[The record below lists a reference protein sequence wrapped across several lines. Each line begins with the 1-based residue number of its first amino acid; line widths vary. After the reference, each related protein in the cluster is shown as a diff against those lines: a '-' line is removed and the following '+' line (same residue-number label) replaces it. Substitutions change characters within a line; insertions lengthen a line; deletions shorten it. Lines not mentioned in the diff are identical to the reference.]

1 MHHSSRRATA
11 RRIAAQSGY
20 DPAPRR
26 APRAAMTDF
35 QLAAIVLSLTAALA
49 YVNAKLLRLPASVGL
64 MAIALIGS
72 LSLLTLDRFGIDV
85 TEQVRGL
92 VTEIDFSATLLH
104 GMLGLLLF
112 AGALHLDVAGLGG
125 DKLAVAALALGG
137 TLLST
142 LLIGGAIAL
151 ALSAIGVAIRP
162 IEALLFGA
170 LISPTDP
177 IAVLG
182 MLKSVAAPAELET
195 RIAGESLFND
205 GIGVVV
211 FTTVLAISGG
221 RDVGAGEVAVLFARE
236 ALGGAAFGLA
246 AGYLAYHLLRS
257 IDDYTVEVLIT
268 LALVIGGYAAAE
280 ALHVSAP
287 LAAIVAGLMIGHRGP
302 QVMSDRTRQYVDAFW
317 RLVDEVLNA
326 VLFMLI
332 GATTLVLP
340 FHRGM
345 LAAALIAIPVALA
358 ARWISVA
365 IPLTAL
371 GRFRK
376 STPHS
381 IEILTWG
388 GLRGGLS
395 IAMALSLPP
404 SDGRDVILGMT
415 YAVVA
420 CSILVQGLTFG
431 PLLRRLTRR

>member
-1 MHHSSRRATA
+1 
-11 RRIAAQSGY
+11 
-20 DPAPRR
+20 
-26 APRAAMTDF
+26 MTSF

-49 YVNAKLLRLPASVGL
+49 YVNARLLRLPATVGL

-72 LSLLTLDRFGIDV
+72 LSLLALDGIGVDLGA
-85 TEQVRGL
+85 VRSL
-92 VTEIDFSATLLH
+92 VAELDFSDTLLH

-112 AGALHLDVAGLGG
+112 AGALHIDVASLGA
-125 DKLAVAALALGG
+125 DKLAVTTLALGG
-137 TLLST
+137 TVLST

-151 ALSAIGVAIRP
+151 ALHAIGVPITP
-162 IEALLFGA
+162 IEAFLFGA

-182 MLKSVAAPAELET
+182 VLKSVSAPRRLET

-211 FTTVLAISGG
+211 FTTVLAIAAGHQVTAGG
-221 RDVGAGEVAVLFARE
+221 IALLFVRE
-236 ALGGAAFGLA
+236 AIGGAVFGLVTGHVA
-246 AGYLAYHLLRS
+246 SQLLRT
-257 IDDYTVEVLIT
+257 IDDYSVEVLIT

-287 LAAIVAGLMIGHRGP
+287 LAAIVAGLVVGHRGP
-302 QVMSDRTRQYVDAFW
+302 TVMSDLTRRYVDAFW
-317 RLVDEVLNA
+317 KLVDEVLNA

-332 GATTLVLP
+332 GVTVLVLP

-345 LAAALIAIPVALA
+345 LAAALLAIPIVLA

-365 IPLTAL
+365 VPVTAL
-371 GRFRK
+371 DRFRNAI
-376 STPHS
+376 PHS
-381 IEILTWG
+381 IAILTWG

-404 SDGRDVILGMT
+404 STGRDVILGMT

-420 CSILVQGLTFG
+420 CSILVQGTTFG
-431 PLLRRLTRR
+431 RLLRRLTR

>member
-1 MHHSSRRATA
+1 
-11 RRIAAQSGY
+11 
-20 DPAPRR
+20 
-26 APRAAMTDF
+26 MTHF
-35 QLAAIVLSLTAALA
+35 QLAAIVVSLAAALA
-49 YVNAKLLRLPASVGL
+49 YVNAKLLRLPSSVGL
-64 MAIALIGS
+64 MAIALLGS
-72 LSLLTLDRFGIDV
+72 LTLLLLDHVGVDVGDEVRAVV
-85 TEQVRGL
+85 TEL
-92 VTEIDFSATLLH
+92 DFSDTLLH

-112 AGALHLDVAGLGG
+112 AGALHIDVAGLGN
-125 DKLAVAALALGG
+125 DKLAVATLALGG

-142 LLIGGAIAL
+142 LLVGGAIA
-151 ALSAIGVAIRP
+151 ALLGSIGVAIAP

-182 MLKSVAAPAELET
+182 VLKSVNAPQQLET

-211 FTTVLAISGG
+211 FVTVAAMAGGHDVHAGDVAI
-221 RDVGAGEVAVLFARE
+221 LFVRE

-246 AGYLAYHLLRS
+246 TGYVAYRLVRS
-257 IDDYTVEVLIT
+257 IDDFTVEVLIT

-280 ALHVSAP
+280 AIHVSAP
-287 LAAIVAGLMIGHRGP
+287 LAAIVAGLVTGTRGP
-302 QVMSDRTRQYVDAFW
+302 RAMSDQTRMYVDSFW
-317 RLVDEVLNA
+317 KLVDEVLNA
-326 VLFMLI
+326 VLFMMI
-332 GATTLVLP
+332 GLTVLVLP

-345 LAAALIAIPVALA
+345 LASALIAIPVVLA

-365 IPLTAL
+365 VPLTAL
-371 GRFRK
+371 GRFRE

-381 IEILTWG
+381 IKILTWG

-404 SDGRDVILGMT
+404 SVGRDILLGMT

-420 CSILVQGLTFG
+420 FSILVQGMTFG
-431 PLLRRLTRR
+431 PLLRRLERGRRTDA

>member
-1 MHHSSRRATA
+1 
-11 RRIAAQSGY
+11 
-20 DPAPRR
+20 
-26 APRAAMTDF
+26 MTDF

-72 LSLLTLDRFGIDV
+72 LSLMVLDRLGFDV
-85 TEQVRGL
+85 SHHVSSL
-92 VTEIDFSATLLH
+92 VTKLDFSDTLLH

-112 AGALHLDVAGLGG
+112 AGALHIDVAGLGA
-125 DKLAVAALALGG
+125 DKLAVTALALGG

-142 LLIGGAIAL
+142 VLIGGALAL
-151 ALSAIGVAIRP
+151 ALSAIGVP
-162 IEALLFGA
+162 ITPVEAFLFGA

-182 MLKSVAAPAELET
+182 VLKSVAAPRQLET

-211 FTTVLAISGG
+211 FTTVLALASGHE
-221 RDVGAGEVAVLFARE
+221 VGAGEVAVLFARE

-246 AGYLAYHLLRS
+246 TGYIAAQLVRS

-280 ALHVSAP
+280 ALRVSAP
-287 LAAIVAGLMIGHRGP
+287 LAAIVAGLVIGHRGP
-302 QVMSDRTRQYVDAFW
+302 QVMSDRTWLYVDAFW
-317 RLVDEVLNA
+317 KLVDEVLNA

-332 GATTLVLP
+332 GTTTLVLP
-340 FHRGM
+340 LHRGM
-345 LAAALIAIPVALA
+345 LAAALLAIPIVLA

-365 IPLTAL
+365 IPLKVLA
-371 GRFRK
+371 RFRA

-381 IEILTWG
+381 IAILTWG

-395 IAMALSLPP
+395 IAMALSLPA

-420 CSILVQGLTFG
+420 CSILVQGTTFG
-431 PLLRRLTRR
+431 RLLRRLSRD

>member
-1 MHHSSRRATA
+1 
-11 RRIAAQSGY
+11 
-20 DPAPRR
+20 
-26 APRAAMTDF
+26 MTDF

-49 YVNAKLLRLPASVGL
+49 YLNARLVRLPASVGL
-64 MAIALIGS
+64 MAIALLIS
-72 LSLLTLDRFGIDV
+72 LALLALDQLGVDV
-85 TEQVRGL
+85 DRARAL
-92 VTEIDFSATLLH
+92 VDELHFSDTLLH

-112 AGALHLDVAGLGG
+112 AGALHLDVASLGS
-125 DKLAVAALALGG
+125 DKLAVTALALGG
-137 TLLST
+137 TALST

-151 ALSAIGVAIRP
+151 TLSPIGLGIRP
-162 IEALLFGA
+162 IRTIDAFLFGA

-182 MLKSVAAPAELET
+182 MLKAVAAPRQLET

-205 GIGVVV
+205 AIGVVV
-211 FTTVLAISGG
+211 FTTVLALASGH
-221 RDVGAGEVAVLFARE
+221 DVSAGQVALVFARE

-246 AGYLAYHLLRS
+246 AGYLAYHLLRT
-257 IDDYTVEVLIT
+257 IDDYSVEVLIT
-268 LALVIGGYAAAE
+268 LALAIGGYAAAE
-280 ALHVSAP
+280 ALRVSAP
-287 LAAIVAGLMIGHRGP
+287 LAVIMSGLVIGYRGP
-302 QVMSDRTRQYVDAFW
+302 RVMSDRTRQYIDAFW

-332 GATTLVLP
+332 GVTVLVLP

-345 LAAALIAIPVALA
+345 AWAALLAIPIALA

-365 IPLTAL
+365 APLIAF
-371 GRFRK
+371 GRFRQ

-381 IEILTWG
+381 IALLTWG

-395 IAMALSLPP
+395 IAMALSLPA

-420 CSILVQGLTFG
+420 CSILVQGTTFG
-431 PLLRRLTRR
+431 PLVRRLTR

>member
-1 MHHSSRRATA
+1 VS
-11 RRIAAQSGY
+11 
-20 DPAPRR
+20 
-26 APRAAMTDF
+26 DF
-35 QLAAIVLSLTAALA
+35 QLAAIVLSLTAGLA
-49 YVNAKLLRLPASVGL
+49 YLNAKLLRLPSSVGL
-64 MAIALIGS
+64 MAVALIGS
-72 LSLLTLDRFGIDV
+72 LSLLALERLGV
-85 TEQVRGL
+85 NVSEPARSL
-92 VTEIDFSATLLH
+92 VTELDFSDTLLH

-112 AGALHLDVAGLGG
+112 AGALHIDVAGLGA
-125 DKLAVAALALGG
+125 DKLAIAALALGG

-142 LLIGGAIAL
+142 VLIGGAIAL
-151 ALSAIGVAIRP
+151 VLGAIGVAVTP
-162 IEALLFGA
+162 IEAFLFGA

-182 MLKSVAAPAELET
+182 VLKSVAAPRQLET

-211 FTTVLAISGG
+211 FTTVLAIAGG
-221 RDVGAGEVAVLFARE
+221 HEVTTGEVAVVFVRE
-236 ALGGAAFGLA
+236 ALGGAAFGLVTGYA
-246 AGYLAYHLLRS
+246 ASLLVHS

-287 LAAIVAGLMIGHRGP
+287 LGAIVAGLVIGQRGP
-302 QVMSDRTRQYVDAFW
+302 RVMSDRTRAYVESFW
-317 RLVDEVLNA
+317 KLADEVLNA

-332 GATTLVLP
+332 GVTVLVLP

-345 LAAALIAIPVALA
+345 LAAALLAIPIVLA
-358 ARWISVA
+358 SRWVSVA

-371 GRFRK
+371 ARFRA

-381 IEILTWG
+381 IAILTWG

-395 IAMALSLPP
+395 IAMALSLPA

-415 YAVVA
+415 YGVVA
-420 CSILVQGLTFG
+420 CSILIQGTTFG
-431 PLLRRLTRR
+431 RLLRRFGLAR

>member
-1 MHHSSRRATA
+1 
-11 RRIAAQSGY
+11 
-20 DPAPRR
+20 
-26 APRAAMTDF
+26 MTHF

-72 LSLLTLDRFGIDV
+72 LSLIALDRLGVDV
-85 TEQVRGL
+85 SGDVRVL
-92 VTEIDFSATLLH
+92 VTELNFSDTLLH
-104 GMLGLLLF
+104 GMLGLMLF
-112 AGALHLDVAGLGG
+112 AGALHIDVAGLGA
-125 DKLAVAALALGG
+125 DKLAVTALALGG
-137 TLLST
+137 TLVST
-142 LLIGGAIAL
+142 VLIGGALAL
-151 ALSAIGVAIRP
+151 ALRALGVP
-162 IEALLFGA
+162 ITPVEAFLFGA

-182 MLKSVAAPAELET
+182 VLKSVEAPRQLET

-211 FTTVLAISGG
+211 FTTVLAIASG
-221 RDVGAGEVAVLFARE
+221 REVTAGEIALLFVRE
-236 ALGGAAFGLA
+236 ALGGAAFGLV
-246 AGYLAYHLLRS
+246 AGHVASQLVRS

-287 LAAIVAGLMIGHRGP
+287 LAAIVAGLVIGHRGP

-317 RLVDEVLNA
+317 KLVDEVLNA

-345 LAAALIAIPVALA
+345 LAAALIAIPVVLA

-365 IPLTAL
+365 IPLTVL
-371 GRFRK
+371 ERFRT

-381 IEILTWG
+381 IAILTWG

-395 IAMALSLPP
+395 IAMALSLPA

-420 CSILVQGLTFG
+420 CSILVQGTTFG
-431 PLLRRLTRR
+431 RLLRRLSRS

>member
-1 MHHSSRRATA
+1 
-11 RRIAAQSGY
+11 
-20 DPAPRR
+20 
-26 APRAAMTDF
+26 MTDF

-72 LSLLTLDRFGIDV
+72 LALLALDRIGVDV
-85 TEQVRGL
+85 SDPVRGL
-92 VTEIDFSATLLH
+92 VAELDFSDTLLH

-112 AGALHLDVAGLGG
+112 AGALHLDVASLGS

-142 LLIGGAIAL
+142 VLIGGAIGL
-151 ALSAIGVAIRP
+151 ALHAIGVAISP
-162 IEALLFGA
+162 VEAFLFGA

-182 MLKSVAAPAELET
+182 MLKSVAAPHELET

-211 FTTVLAISGG
+211 FATVLAIASG
-221 RDVGAGEVAVLFARE
+221 RDVGAGEVVLLFVRE
-236 ALGGAAFGLA
+236 AIGGAAFGLVT
-246 AGYLAYHLLRS
+246 GYLAYQLVRS
-257 IDDYTVEVLIT
+257 VDDYTVEVLIT

-287 LAAIVAGLMIGHRGP
+287 LAAIVAGLVIGYRGP
-302 QVMSDRTRQYVDAFW
+302 AVMSDRTRLYVDAFW
-317 RLVDEVLNA
+317 KLVDEVLNA

-332 GATTLVLP
+332 GITVLVLP

-345 LAAALIAIPVALA
+345 VAAGLLAIPIALA

-371 GRFRK
+371 ARFRK

-381 IEILTWG
+381 IGILTWG

-395 IAMALSLPP
+395 IAMALSLPA

-420 CSILVQGLTFG
+420 CSILVQGTTFG
-431 PLLRRLTRR
+431 PLLRRLSR

>member
-1 MHHSSRRATA
+1 MS
-11 RRIAAQSGY
+11 
-20 DPAPRR
+20 
-26 APRAAMTDF
+26 DF

-64 MAIALIGS
+64 MAIALLGS
-72 LSLLTLDRFGIDV
+72 LSLLALDGLGFDISG
-85 TEQVRGL
+85 EVRGL
-92 VTEIDFSATLLH
+92 VTELDFGATLLH

-112 AGALHLDVAGLGG
+112 AGALHIDIAGLGA
-125 DKLAVAALALGG
+125 DKLAVATLALGG

-142 LLIGGAIAL
+142 VLIGGAIAL
-151 ALSAIGVAIRP
+151 VLSAIDVPIRP

-177 IAVLG
+177 IAVIA
-182 MLKSVAAPAELET
+182 MLKAVAAPRELET

-211 FTTVLAISGG
+211 FTSVLAIAGG
-221 RDVGAGEVAVLFARE
+221 HEVTAGGIVLLFVRE

-246 AGYLAYHLLRS
+246 TGYVASQLLRS

-287 LAAIVAGLMIGHRGP
+287 LAAIVAGLVIGHRGP
-302 QVMSDRTRQYVDAFW
+302 RVMSDLTRQYVDAFW
-317 RLVDEVLNA
+317 KLVDEVLNA

-332 GATTLVLP
+332 GVTILVLP

-345 LAAALIAIPVALA
+345 LAAALLAIPVALA

-376 STPHS
+376 STPRS

-395 IAMALSLPP
+395 IAMALSLPA
-404 SDGRDVILGMT
+404 SSGRDVVLGMT
-415 YAVVA
+415 YADVA

-431 PLLRRLTRR
+431 PVVRRLTRG

>member
-1 MHHSSRRATA
+1 
-11 RRIAAQSGY
+11 
-20 DPAPRR
+20 
-26 APRAAMTDF
+26 MTDF

-64 MAIALIGS
+64 TAIALLGS
-72 LSLLTLDRFGIDV
+72 LVLLALDQLGVDV
-85 TEQVRGL
+85 GRARAL
-92 VTEIDFSATLLH
+92 VDELHFSDTLLH

-112 AGALHLDVAGLGG
+112 AGALHLDVASLGA
-125 DKLAVAALALGG
+125 DKLAVTALALGG
-137 TLLST
+137 TALST
-142 LLIGGAIAL
+142 LLIGGAIAIG
-151 ALSAIGVAIRP
+151 LSAIGVAIRP
-162 IEALLFGA
+162 VEAFLFGA

-182 MLKSVAAPAELET
+182 MLKAVAAPRQLET

-205 GIGVVV
+205 AIGVVV
-211 FTTVLAISGG
+211 FTTVLAIASG
-221 RDVGAGEVAVLFARE
+221 REVGAGGVALMFARE
-236 ALGGAAFGLA
+236 ALGGAAFGLI

-268 LALVIGGYAAAE
+268 LALAIGGYAAAE

-287 LAAIVAGLMIGHRGP
+287 LAAIMSGLVIGYRGP
-302 QVMSDRTRQYVDAFW
+302 RVMSDRSQQYVDAFW
-317 RLVDEVLNA
+317 QLVDEVLNA
-326 VLFMLI
+326 VLFLLI
-332 GATTLVLP
+332 GITVLVLP

-345 LAAALIAIPVALA
+345 AWAGLLAIPIALA

-365 IPLTAL
+365 VPLIAF
-371 GRFRK
+371 GRFRQ

-381 IEILTWG
+381 LALLTWG

-395 IAMALSLPP
+395 IAMALSLPA

-420 CSILVQGLTFG
+420 CSILVQGTTFG
-431 PLLRRLTRR
+431 PLMRRLIR

>member
-1 MHHSSRRATA
+1 VS
-11 RRIAAQSGY
+11 
-20 DPAPRR
+20 
-26 APRAAMTDF
+26 DF
-35 QLAAIVLSLTAALA
+35 QLAAIVLSLTAGLA
-49 YVNAKLLRLPASVGL
+49 YLNAKLLRLPSSVGL
-64 MAIALIGS
+64 MAVALIGS
-72 LSLLTLDRFGIDV
+72 LSLLALERLGV
-85 TEQVRGL
+85 NVSEPARSL
-92 VTEIDFSATLLH
+92 VTELDFSDTLLH

-112 AGALHLDVAGLGG
+112 AGALHIDVAGLGA
-125 DKLAVAALALGG
+125 DKLAIAALALGG

-142 LLIGGAIAL
+142 VLIGGAIAL
-151 ALSAIGVAIRP
+151 VLGAIGVAVTP
-162 IEALLFGA
+162 IKAFLFGA

-182 MLKSVAAPAELET
+182 VLKSVAAPRQLET

-211 FTTVLAISGG
+211 FTTVLAIAGG
-221 RDVGAGEVAVLFARE
+221 HEVTTGEVAVVFVRE
-236 ALGGAAFGLA
+236 ALGGAAFGLVTGYA
-246 AGYLAYHLLRS
+246 ASLLVHS

-287 LAAIVAGLMIGHRGP
+287 LGAIVAGLVIGQRGP
-302 QVMSDRTRQYVDAFW
+302 RVMSDRTRAYVESFW
-317 RLVDEVLNA
+317 KLADEVLNA

-332 GATTLVLP
+332 GVTVLVLP

-345 LAAALIAIPVALA
+345 LAAALLAIPIVLA
-358 ARWISVA
+358 ARWVSVA

-371 GRFRK
+371 ARFRA

-381 IEILTWG
+381 IAILTWG

-395 IAMALSLPP
+395 IAMALSLPA

-415 YAVVA
+415 YGVVA
-420 CSILVQGLTFG
+420 CSILIQGTTFG
-431 PLLRRLTRR
+431 RLLRRFGLAR

>member
-1 MHHSSRRATA
+1 
-11 RRIAAQSGY
+11 
-20 DPAPRR
+20 
-26 APRAAMTDF
+26 MTHF
-35 QLAAIVLSLTAALA
+35 QLAAIVVSLAAALA
-49 YVNAKLLRLPASVGL
+49 YVNAKLLRLPSSVGL
-64 MAIALIGS
+64 MAIALLGS
-72 LSLLTLDRFGIDV
+72 LTLLLLDHVGVDVGDEVRAVV
-85 TEQVRGL
+85 TEL
-92 VTEIDFSATLLH
+92 DFSDTLLH

-112 AGALHLDVAGLGG
+112 AGALHIDVAGLGN
-125 DKLAVAALALGG
+125 DKLAVATLALGG

-142 LLIGGAIAL
+142 LLVGGAIA
-151 ALSAIGVAIRP
+151 ALLGSIGVAIAP

-182 MLKSVAAPAELET
+182 VLKSVNAPQQLET

-211 FTTVLAISGG
+211 FVTVAAMAGGHDVHAGDVAI
-221 RDVGAGEVAVLFARE
+221 LFVRE

-246 AGYLAYHLLRS
+246 TGYVAYRLVRS
-257 IDDYTVEVLIT
+257 IDDFTVEVLIT

-280 ALHVSAP
+280 AIHVSAP
-287 LAAIVAGLMIGHRGP
+287 LAAIVAGLVTGTRGP
-302 QVMSDRTRQYVDAFW
+302 RAMSDQTRMYVDSFW
-317 RLVDEVLNA
+317 KLVDEVLNA
-326 VLFMLI
+326 VLFMMI
-332 GATTLVLP
+332 GLTVLVLP

-345 LAAALIAIPVALA
+345 LASALIAIPVVLA

-365 IPLTAL
+365 VPLTAL
-371 GRFRK
+371 GRFRE

-381 IEILTWG
+381 IKILTWG

-404 SDGRDVILGMT
+404 SVGRDILLGMT

-420 CSILVQGLTFG
+420 FSILVQGMTFG
-431 PLLRRLTRR
+431 PLLRRLERGRAQGRRADA